1 MKQVFLNFIRSK
13 NLWNATWSSL
23 DAVVYPTLMLL
34 STPIFINKLGVEL
47 YGLWMFVN
55 TIIASIG
62 ILNIGLGDATVKFIS
77 KYLVEGNKHKVNK
90 VIEATYAVYLV
101 LCVVVL
107 IVTIIL
113 AFIIREYNWLNLPQ
127 KNNELIF
134 QTIQIAGVTL
144 GLKFIEQIF
153 LAVFKGFERYDLS
166 AKLSLFGKVSSL
178 VANLILV
185 YLNYSLFDIF
195 ISTCLITAVYLFVEG
210 WMVYRFTGFVK
221 FIPSFEKKYIK
232 EIFSF
237 GIWTWFQSIIGIASG
252 QVDKFIVLS
261 LSDIKVFAYYS
272 LALTVFTQIHSFFS
286 ASISWIFP
294 VISKKIYAGER
305 VDFLYNKIQFYF
317 LSIVTIILSLFY
329 IVKDPFILYWLKDE
343 TYKHTIDFISLFVCY
358 NLVMAT
364 TIIPYYFLNS
374 SSYFKLNTI
383 FMLINLASR
392 AVFIPLMFYTMEIKG
407 LVIGLIVSGLV
418 VSPIQMYY
426 FNKKV
431 LSNDSILNGAGV
443 ALPGL
448 VFLLVYTQNNI
459 VIDILCLIM
468 LVFYY
473 KLIFRSQIQRS

>member
-1 MKQVFLNFIRSK
+1 VKQAFLNFIRSK

-34 STPIFINKLGVEL
+34 ATPVFISKLGVEL

-55 TIIASIG
+55 TIVASIG
-62 ILNIGLGDATVKFIS
+62 VLNIGLGDATVKFIS
-77 KYLVEGNKHKVNK
+77 KYLVEGNRHKVNK

-101 LCVVVL
+101 LCAAVL

-113 AFIIREYNWLNLPQ
+113 AFIIREYNWLNLPP

-134 QTIQIAGVTL
+134 KTIQIAGVTL

-166 AKLSLFGKVSSL
+166 AKLSLFGKVTSL
-178 VANLILV
+178 VANLVLV
-185 YLNYSLFDIF
+185 TLDYSLLYIF
-195 ISTCLITAVYLFVEG
+195 ISSCVITAVYLFVEG
-210 WMVYRFTGFVK
+210 WMVYRFTKFTS
-221 FIPSFEKKYIK
+221 FIPSFDKKYIR

-294 VISKKIYAGER
+294 VISKKVYAGER

-317 LSIVTIILSLFY
+317 LSIVTLILSFFY
-329 IVKDPFILYWLKDE
+329 VVKDPFILYWLKED
-343 TYKHTIDFISLFVCY
+343 TYKQTIDFISLFVCY

-374 SSYFKLNTI
+374 SNYFRLNTI

-392 AVFIPLMFYTMEIKG
+392 AVFIPLMFRFMETKG
-407 LVIGLIVSGLV
+407 LVVGLIVSGLV
-418 VSPIQMYY
+418 VSPIQMYF
-426 FNKKV
+426 FNKKI
-431 LSNDSILNGAGV
+431 LSNDNILNAVSV

-448 VFLLVYTQNNI
+448 IFLLVYTQNNI
-459 VIDILCLIM
+459 VIDVLCLIM

-473 KLIFRSQIQRS
+473 KLTFRSQIQRS